1 MGIYELNFSFKML
14 LSEYLGGKTSFHSC
28 AADADSCA
36 ADVYRS
42 ALIPRIYARTC
53 RHTNT
58 DVETALHTHETQ
70 RCKQINISLF

>member
-14 LSEYLGGKTSFHSC
+14 FSEYLGGKTSFHSC
-28 AADADSCA
+28 AADAMSIK
-36 ADVYRS
+36 VPLS
-42 ALIPRIYARTC
+42 LRIYARTC

-70 RCKQINISLF
+70 RYKQINICLF